1 MPEYRTTALAKSLPA
16 TVPFVGPEAQERILE
31 RAFSARIGANENV
44 FGPSEQV
51 TKVIS
56 QMATQ
61 AWKYGDPE
69 FFELRHALADHHG
82 IGPEHIMVGEGIDGL
97 FGYLVRLFVG
107 SGDKVVTS
115 AGAYPTFNFHVAG
128 FGGELVTVPYRDD
141 HEDPAALVEAAGLH
155 HPKLIYFANPDN
167 PMGTWWPASAVEAM
181 VEQTPEGSLL
191 VLDEAYGEFAPENVL
206 PAINPSDRRVLRF
219 RTFSKAYGLAGIRV
233 GYAIGEPELINEFN
247 KIRNHFGLGC
257 VAQAACVAAL
267 ADNEHLKSVVARVEK
282 ARETIYQIA
291 KDNGL
296 VALASATNFVAI
308 DCGQDGVFAKSVL
321 DHLVAQGIF
330 VRMPGV
336 APLNRCI
343 RVSVGRPED
352 LALFV
357 DALPKALEA
366 AAG

>member
-1 MPEYRTTALAKSLPA
+1 MPEYRTTSLAKSLPA

-31 RAFSARIGANENV
+31 RAFSARIGATENV

-51 TKVIS
+51 KKVIS

-141 HEDPAALVEAAGLH
+141 HEDPATLVEAAGLH

-167 PMGTWWPASAVEAM
+167 PMGTWWSASAVEAM

-191 VLDEAYGEFAPENVL
+191 VLDEACGEFAPENVL
-206 PAINPSDRRVLRF
+206 PAIDPLDRRVLRF

-233 GYAIGEPELINEFN
+233 GYAIGEPKLINEFN
-247 KIRNHFGLGC
+247 KIRNHFGLG
-257 VAQAACVAAL
+257 VLPRRRVPL
-267 ADNEHLKSVVARVEK
+267 PADNEHLKSVVARVEK

-308 DCGQDGVFAKSVL
+308 DCGQDGVFAKSDL

-336 APLNRCI
+336 APLQQMYPCI
-343 RVSVGRPED
+343 RGTP
-352 LALFV
+352 
-357 DALPKALEA
+357 
-366 AAG
+366 

>member
-1 MPEYRTTALAKSLPA
+1 MPEYRTTSLAKSLPA
-16 TVPFVGPEAQERILE
+16 TVPFVGPEAQERTLE

-141 HEDPAALVEAAGLH
+141 HEDPEALVEAAALH

-206 PAINPSDRRVLRF
+206 PEIDPSDRRVVRF

-247 KIRNHFGLGC
+247 KIRNHFGVARLSQVGALAALGDQAYLES
-257 VAQAACVAAL
+257 VKQRVWAACDRIAAI
-267 ADNEHLKSVVARVEK
+267 
-282 ARETIYQIA
+282 T
-291 KDNGL
+291 GL
-296 VALASATNFVAI
+296 
-308 DCGQDGVFAKSVL
+308 
-321 DHLVAQGIF
+321 
-330 VRMPGV
+330 
-336 APLNRCI
+336 
-343 RVSVGRPED
+343 E
-352 LALFV
+352 
-357 DALPKALEA
+357 
-366 AAG
+366 